1 MIKYVKETG
10 QTIIQFGTGDIN
22 IIPGILK
29 EEEIGIICLRNQ
41 KAREI
46 GLNNGDKPPIN
57 TIEIP
62 IILQFDKTES
72 IDVLIH
78 ALKETKEMMIHR
90 QEWINKDN
98 TLIDNLTKEE
108 ENG

>member
-1 MIKYVKETG
+1 MIKQIPETN

-29 EEEIGIICLRNQ
+29 EEEIGIIGLRNQ
-41 KAREI
+41 APREI
-46 GLNNGDKPPIN
+46 GLNNGDIPPNN

-62 IILQFDKTES
+62 IILQFNKTES

-78 ALKETKEMMIHR
+78 SLKETKEMMLHR
-90 QEWINKDN
+90 EEWINKDN
-98 TLIDNLTKEE
+98 TLID
-108 ENG
+108 

>member
-10 QTIIQFGTGDIN
+10 QTIIQFGTGDVN

-41 KAREI
+41 KARDI

-57 TIEIP
+57 TTEIP
-62 IILQFDKTES
+62 IILQFDKKES

-108 ENG
+108 KNG